1 MRYKLKAFQEEAVGQ
16 LLKKMDS
23 MQRIYEADGSLSAVA
38 LTAPTGAGKTVISAA
53 VAEGLFYGNE
63 NYAGDEKATILWLS
77 DSPSLNDQTMKR
89 FDDATDLLNGAT
101 VMEAIGPDFAKSHRK
116 LEAGHVYFLN
126 RQLLGKGKRLSNE
139 DEGGRS
145 FYDVLNDTIED
156 TDIHLFLFIDE
167 AHRGLGK
174 SGSDKGTSD
183 NRNKTIYSI
192 IIDGQEGI
200 NKPMPCVVGISATPE
215 RFQKAMDG
223 RLNRDVKAAVNVP
236 VSFVKNSG
244 LIKDVIE
251 LRTPKK
257 AADTKHQDLTQA
269 CIKLAF
275 VSKLWKKYCVSH
287 VDTPMVT
294 PLMIVQVEDRIS
306 NETLGE
312 ICLQIKKTLPW
323 LDEDC
328 FANVF
333 GEHNDIIASGCSIP
347 YVKPDEV
354 EVHTE
359 IKVLFAKDA
368 VSTGWDCPRAEVI
381 YSRRKRNDPTYIAQ
395 LIGRMIRTPL
405 GRRIKDV
412 EELNT
417 VACYLPEYN
426 AETVEAVVERLK
438 EDNVPVE
445 PGNVMKNPAE
455 VRFFGDVKK
464 SVEHRREQKQ
474 ANQSDSKNILNTN
487 KSVAYKE
494 TGDNFQINESEKC
507 YSTSFDVNSLA
518 GTEFAVNTEDEF
530 TVNVD
535 DIEET
540 IEELDDIL
548 ERLPKE
554 DEEKIKECFE
564 GLISRFVRRDKTNPF
579 LDLRDCVDVIQ
590 QYLDENSNLKQEM
603 EEEFYNNIESAILK
617 YPNEYK
623 RALNDIKSTNVLVKR
638 VDPLTGEIFED
649 RDELVANDSV
659 RLIAYFNDVKNVF
672 SGASDEIKF
681 YINKRMED
689 EMASEEQAICRISA
703 VGRCLEI
710 VHTMEEWASQ
720 KTNDLLEQYGPQRY
734 EILDE
739 EAKETWERIEGNTKS
754 YVERNL
760 NIHAAITRQNK
771 DNKAYPKHIISDDN
785 GWAYFKLN
793 DLEEAILLKELD
805 SSKTVAWYRNQPNNL
820 QASLSIAYELNG
832 EWINMYPDFLFFRK
846 VGDSIKCAIVDPHGD
861 WMGDSIARLRGY
873 VLYLQEHPE
882 MFSFVLVVT
891 NEGNKCRYLDLKQK
905 AVQEAI
911 MSFTGNTAKTLFTG
925 SLSKE
930 YKITK

>member
-101 VMEAIGPDFAKSHRK
+101 VMEAIGPEFAKSHRK
-116 LEAGHVYFLN
+116 LEAGHIYFLN

-183 NRNKTIYSI
+183 SSNKTIYSI

-223 RLNRDVKAAVNVP
+223 RFNRDVKAAVNVP

-269 CIKLAF
+269 CIKLAS
-275 VSKLWKKYCVSH
+275 VSKMWKDYCVSH
-287 VDTPMVT
+287 VDISMVT

-312 ICLQIKKTLPW
+312 ICLQIKRTLPW

-438 EDNVPVE
+438 EDNIPVE

-474 ANQSDSKNILNTN
+474 ANQSASKNILNTN

-603 EEEFYNNIESAILK
+603 EKEFYNNIESAILK

>member
-1 MRYKLKAFQEEAVGQ
+1 MRYELKPFQEEAVGQ

-23 MQRIYEADGSLSAVA
+23 MQRSYEADGSLSAVA

-63 NYAGDEKATILWLS
+63 NYAGDDKATILWLS

-101 VMEAIGPDFAKSHRK
+101 VMEAIGPDFAKNHRK
-116 LEAGHVYFLN
+116 LEVGHVYFLN

-156 TDIHLFLFIDE
+156 ADIHLFLFIDE
-167 AHRGLGK
+167 AHRGLGT
-174 SGSDKGTSD
+174 SGVDKGTSD
-183 NRNKTIYSI
+183 SSNKTIYSI
-192 IIDGQEGI
+192 IIDGQDGI

-223 RLNRDVKAAVNVP
+223 RVNRDVKAAVNVP
-236 VSFVKNSG
+236 VSAVKDSG
-244 LIKDVIE
+244 LIKDMIE
-251 LRTPKK
+251 LRTTKK

-269 CIKLAF
+269 CVKLAS
-275 VSKLWKKYCVSH
+275 VSKLWKDYCMAH
-287 VDTPMVT
+287 TDTPMVT
-294 PLMIVQVEDRIS
+294 PLMIVQVEDRVS
-306 NETLGE
+306 NDTLCE

-333 GEHNDIIASGCSIP
+333 GEHDDIMAAGFAIP

-405 GRRIKDV
+405 GRRIKAVD
-412 EELNT
+412 ELNT

-426 AETVEAVVERLK
+426 ADTVEAVIERLK

-455 VRFFGDVKK
+455 VRFFGEVKK
-464 SVEHRREQKQ
+464 SVEHKKEQKQ
-474 ANQSDSKNILNTN
+474 VSQLASGNVSDSHDSNTYGEQ
-487 KSVAYKE
+487 V
-494 TGDNFQINESEKC
+494 DVSEIHEKTP
-507 YSTSFDVNSLA
+507 YYTSLDADSLA
-518 GTEFAVNTEDEF
+518 DTEFAVNTEDEF

-540 IEELDDIL
+540 IEALDDIL

-590 QYLDENSNLKQEM
+590 QNMDEDANLKQEM
-603 EEEFYNNIESAILK
+603 EEEFYNNIESAIVK

-623 RALNDIKSTNVLVKR
+623 RTLNDIKSTNVLVKR
-638 VDPLTGEIFED
+638 VDPLTGEVFED
-649 RDELVANDSV
+649 QDELVTNDSV
-659 RLIAYFNDVKNVF
+659 RLISYFNDAKNVF
-672 SGASDEIKF
+672 AGASDEIKF

-689 EMASEEQAICRISA
+689 EMDSEDQAICRIAA
-703 VGRCLEI
+703 VGKCLEI
-710 VHTMEEWASQ
+710 VHAMEEWATY
-720 KTNDLLEQYGPQRY
+720 KTQDLLEQYGPQRD

-739 EAKETWERIEGNTKS
+739 DAKETWDRIEGNTKA

-760 NIHAAITRQNK
+760 NIHAAVTRQNK
-771 DNKAYPKHIISDDN
+771 DNKKYPKHIISDND

-793 DLEEAILLKELD
+793 DLEESVLFNELK
-805 SSKTVAWYRNQPNNL
+805 STKTVAWYRNQPNNL
-820 QASLSIAYELNG
+820 LASLSIAYELNG
-832 EWINMYPDFLFFRK
+832 EWTNMYPDFLFFRK
-846 VGDSIKCAIVDPHGD
+846 VGDSVKCAIVDPHGD
-861 WMGDSIARLRGY
+861 WMGDSIARLQGY
-873 VLYLQEHPE
+873 VLYLQEHPD
-882 MFSFVLVVT
+882 MFSMVLAVT
-891 NEGNKCRYLDLKQK
+891 DEGDTCRYLDLKQVN
-905 AVQEAI
+905 VQDAI

-925 SLSKE
+925 PLSKE

>member
-236 VSFVKNSG
+236 ISFVKNSG

-530 TVNVD
+530 KVNVD

-925 SLSKE
+925 LLSKE

>member
-1 MRYKLKAFQEEAVGQ
+1 MRYELKPFQEEAVGQ

-23 MQRIYEADGSLSAVA
+23 MQRSYEADGSLSAVA

-63 NYAGDEKATILWLS
+63 NYAGDENATILWLS

-101 VMEAIGPDFAKSHRK
+101 VMEAIGPEFAKNHRK

-167 AHRGLGK
+167 AHRGLGT

-183 NRNKTIYSI
+183 SSNKTIYSI

-223 RLNRDVKAAVNVP
+223 RFNRDVKAAVNVP
-236 VSFVKNSG
+236 VSAVKESG
-244 LIKDVIE
+244 LIKDMIE

-269 CIKLAF
+269 CIKLAS
-275 VSKLWKKYCVSH
+275 VSKLWKDYCVSH
-287 VDTPMVT
+287 TDTPMVT

-306 NETLGE
+306 NDTLGE

-323 LDEDC
+323 LEEDC

-333 GEHNDIIASGCSIP
+333 GEHDDIVAAGFSIP

-405 GRRIKDV
+405 GRRIKAV

-455 VRFFGDVKK
+455 VRFFGEVKK
-464 SVEHRREQKQ
+464 SVEHKKEQKQ
-474 ANQSDSKNILNTN
+474 VVQSEEGNISDAN
-487 KSVAYKE
+487 KSVTSE
-494 TGDNFQINESEKC
+494 EPVDDFQIHENKKY

-590 QYLDENSNLKQEM
+590 QHLDEDSNLKQEM
-603 EEEFYNNIESAILK
+603 EEEFYNNIESAIVK

-638 VDPLTGEIFED
+638 VDPLTGEVFED
-649 RDELVANDSV
+649 QDELVTNDSV
-659 RLIAYFNDVKNVF
+659 RLIAYFNDAKNVF
-672 SGASDEIKF
+672 SGASDEIKY
-681 YINKRMED
+681 YINNRMED
-689 EMASEEQAICRISA
+689 EMDSEDQAICRIAA

-710 VHTMEEWASQ
+710 VHAMEEWATH
-720 KTNDLLEQYGPQRY
+720 KTKDLLEQYGPQRD

-739 EAKETWERIEGNTKS
+739 DAKDTWDRIEGNTKA
-754 YVERNL
+754 YVERSL
-760 NIHAAITRQNK
+760 NIHAAVTRQNK
-771 DNKAYPKHIISDDN
+771 DNKAYPKHIISDN
-785 GWAYFKLN
+785 EGWAYFKLN
-793 DLEEAILLKELD
+793 DLEESVLFNELK
-805 SSKTVAWYRNQPNNL
+805 SAKTVAWYRNQPNNL

-832 EWINMYPDFLFFRK
+832 EWTNMYPDFLFFRK
-846 VGDSIKCAIVDPHGD
+846 VGNFVKCAIVDPHGD
-861 WMGDSIARLRGY
+861 WMGDSIARLQGY
-873 VLYLQEHPE
+873 VMYLKDHPD
-882 MFSFVLVVT
+882 MFSMVLAVT
-891 NEGNKCRYLDLKQK
+891 NEGSACRYLDLKQ
-905 AVQEAI
+905 ADVQDAI

-925 SLSKE
+925 PLSKE
-930 YKITK
+930 YKITE

>member
-1 MRYKLKAFQEEAVGQ
+1 MRYKLKTFQEEAVGQ

-23 MQRIYEADGSLSAVA
+23 MQRSYEADGSLSAVA

-101 VMEAIGPDFAKSHRK
+101 VMEAIGPEFAKSHRK

-236 VSFVKNSG
+236 VSSVKNSG

-269 CIKLAF
+269 CIKLSS
-275 VSKLWKKYCVSH
+275 VSKMWKDYCASH
-287 VDTPMVT
+287 ADTSMVI

-474 ANQSDSKNILNTN
+474 VNQSDSKNILNTN

>member
-925 SLSKE
+925 LLSKE

>member
-23 MQRIYEADGSLSAVA
+23 MQRSYEADGSLSAVA

-101 VMEAIGPDFAKSHRK
+101 VMEAIGPEFAKSHRK
-116 LEAGHVYFLN
+116 LEAGHIYFLN

-183 NRNKTIYSI
+183 SSNKTIYSI

-223 RLNRDVKAAVNVP
+223 RFNRDVKAAVNVP

-269 CIKLAF
+269 CIKLAS
-275 VSKLWKKYCVSH
+275 VSKMWKDYCVSH
-287 VDTPMVT
+287 ADISMVT

-312 ICLQIKKTLPW
+312 ICLQIKRTLPW

-438 EDNVPVE
+438 EDNIPVE

-455 VRFFGDVKK
+455 VRF
-464 SVEHRREQKQ
+464 
-474 ANQSDSKNILNTN
+474 
-487 KSVAYKE
+487 
-494 TGDNFQINESEKC
+494 
-507 YSTSFDVNSLA
+507 
-518 GTEFAVNTEDEF
+518 
-530 TVNVD
+530 
-535 DIEET
+535 
-540 IEELDDIL
+540 L
-548 ERLPKE
+548 EML
-554 DEEKIKECFE
+554 
-564 GLISRFVRRDKTNPF
+564 
-579 LDLRDCVDVIQ
+579 
-590 QYLDENSNLKQEM
+590 
-603 EEEFYNNIESAILK
+603 
-617 YPNEYK
+617 
-623 RALNDIKSTNVLVKR
+623 
-638 VDPLTGEIFED
+638 
-649 RDELVANDSV
+649 
-659 RLIAYFNDVKNVF
+659 
-672 SGASDEIKF
+672 
-681 YINKRMED
+681 
-689 EMASEEQAICRISA
+689 
-703 VGRCLEI
+703 
-710 VHTMEEWASQ
+710 
-720 KTNDLLEQYGPQRY
+720 
-734 EILDE
+734 
-739 EAKETWERIEGNTKS
+739 
-754 YVERNL
+754 
-760 NIHAAITRQNK
+760 
-771 DNKAYPKHIISDDN
+771 
-785 GWAYFKLN
+785 
-793 DLEEAILLKELD
+793 
-805 SSKTVAWYRNQPNNL
+805 RNQ
-820 QASLSIAYELNG
+820 
-832 EWINMYPDFLFFRK
+832 
-846 VGDSIKCAIVDPHGD
+846 
-861 WMGDSIARLRGY
+861 
-873 VLYLQEHPE
+873 
-882 MFSFVLVVT
+882 
-891 NEGNKCRYLDLKQK
+891 
-905 AVQEAI
+905 
-911 MSFTGNTAKTLFTG
+911 
-925 SLSKE
+925 
-930 YKITK
+930 